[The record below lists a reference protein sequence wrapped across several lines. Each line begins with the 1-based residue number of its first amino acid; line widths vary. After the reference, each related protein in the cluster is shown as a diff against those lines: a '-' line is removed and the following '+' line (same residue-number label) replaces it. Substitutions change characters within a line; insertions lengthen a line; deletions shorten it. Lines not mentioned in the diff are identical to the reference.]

1 MMCTHVKNYD
11 EKNNTNNINTFMICA
26 YTLFNKSFKSTN
38 QKLISCTLYWFKEKT
53 VTQFR

>member
-11 EKNNTNNINTFMICA
+11 EKNNTNNVNTFMICA